1 MRTRS
6 GCASRDADASSACL
20 RRACRGGRVGLAC
33 ARAARLPRAS
43 ARDLARDMSSAEQSP
58 IGQDG
63 GAERQR
69 NTRRAEH
76 ARNRTLRSALVA
88 VPAASVNGAAAVSQ
102 RPAANG
108 SLALVPPATRR
119 PMRQVTDAARSPMME
134 PQDVRL
140 LVTAAEAVRV
150 FPFAGLSTADVYGRS
165 GVAQETFERH
175 LTGREACLVE
185 AFEQALALMAERA
198 GTAFRAEEGWL
209 DRVRAGLLA
218 LLEFFDEEPALAR
231 YLVLYSA

>member
-1 MRTRS
+1 
-6 GCASRDADASSACL
+6 
-20 RRACRGGRVGLAC
+20 
-33 ARAARLPRAS
+33 
-43 ARDLARDMSSAEQSP
+43 MSSAEQSP

-63 GAERQR
+63 GGDRQR
-69 NTRRAEH
+69 KARLAEH

-102 RPAANG
+102 RLAVNG

-119 PMRQVTDAARSPMME
+119 PMRQVTDAARSPVME

-165 GVAQETFERH
+165 GVSQEAFDGH

-185 AFEQALALMAERA
+185 AFEQALALVAERA
-198 GTAFRAEEGWL
+198 GTAFHAEEGWL

-218 LLEFFDEEPALAR
+218 LLAFFDEQPELAQF
-231 YLVLYSA
+231 LVVH